1 MQASNYG
8 IDRSFQGSVNV
19 EAYSKPILLIGRE
32 NMNRAVQ
39 GDIVVVKVFDEQEW
53 KAPTDEVVDQDC
65 ELEFVFFWITLT
77 KLKATLKNDDAEES
91 DEEGERVIVDEKA
104 LGAEGSSRT
113 ITEKQPTGRIVGVI
127 KRNWRA
133 YVVTRSPCYPS

>member
-1 MQASNYG
+1 MEVYG
-8 IDRSFQGSVNV
+8 
-19 EAYSKPILLIGRE
+19 KPILLIGRE

-39 GDIVVVKVFDEQEW
+39 GDIVVIKVFDEREW

-65 ELEFVFFWITLT
+65 ELESTFSWAMLT
-77 KLKATLKNDDAEES
+77 ELKATLKDDDAEES

-104 LGAEGSSRT
+104 LRTEFSSRP
-113 ITEKQPTGRIVGVI
+113 ITEKQPTGRVVGII

-133 YVVTRSPCYPS
+133 YVVTVRLAYPS

>member
-1 MQASNYG
+1 
-8 IDRSFQGSVNV
+8 
-19 EAYSKPILLIGRE
+19 
-32 NMNRAVQ
+32 MNRAVQ